1 VDDVSNHVKVQKEKE
16 GKWLA
21 SNIAPGKITSREP
34 QDGDLQ

>member
-1 VDDVSNHVKVQKEKE
+1 MTSATTLRGQKEKE

-21 SNIAPGKITSREP
+21 SNTAPGKITSREP